1 MPEPSTL
8 ALFAL
13 AAAVLVAVPGPNLVY
28 IFTRSLSEGRRA
40 GLASVLGVETGTVL
54 HVLAAAL
61 GLSALVASSAA
72 LLDVVRYAG
81 AAYLVYLGV
90 RALRGPAAAAA
101 APSPGTASGSAAR
114 AYRQGVVVQVLN
126 PKVGLF
132 FLALM
137 PQFVDP
143 RVGPV
148 AVQVVVLGLVL
159 GTIGVTISS
168 LYALGGSA
176 LAARGRGRG
185 GGTGRGRYI
194 TGGIYIALGVA
205 AALTGDRRAS

>member
-28 IFTRSLSEGRRA
+28 ILTRSLSEGRRA

-61 GLSALVASSAA
+61 GLSALVASSAV

-101 APSPGTASGSAAR
+101 ALAPGTATGSAAR

-132 FLALM
+132 FLALV

-185 GGTGRGRYI
+185 GDTGRGRYV

>member
-28 IFTRSLSEGRRA
+28 ILTRSLSEGRRA

-61 GLSALVASSAA
+61 GLSALVASSAV

-90 RALRGPAAAAA
+90 RALRGRAAAAA

-185 GGTGRGRYI
+185 GGTGRGRYV